1 MTETPDPT
9 WQARRGCG
17 CAGGRGGSQL
27 REYRLPPVLHF
38 SVDCRVTLPRGAAS
52 AARRPAFW
60 PEIAERAAHTS
71 LRDLADEYGV
81 SHETIRAILKRT
93 VASGPQS
100 PAA

>member
-1 MTETPDPT
+1 MVATGCLLRSVGCCDDSKK
-9 WQARRGCG
+9 QACN
-17 CAGGRGGSQL
+17 
-27 REYRLPPVLHF
+27 E
-38 SVDCRVTLPRGAAS
+38 TLPRGAAS